1 MNISVK
7 QFSDICDDFKGEDIN
22 DMCFLHTI
30 VYTALHNYHGDDKS
44 KGFEDDYYFFS
55 VRV

>member
-7 QFSDICDDFKGEDIN
+7 QFSDICDDFEGEDIN

-44 KGFEDDYYFFS
+44 KEFEDDYYFFS
-55 VRV
+55 VKV